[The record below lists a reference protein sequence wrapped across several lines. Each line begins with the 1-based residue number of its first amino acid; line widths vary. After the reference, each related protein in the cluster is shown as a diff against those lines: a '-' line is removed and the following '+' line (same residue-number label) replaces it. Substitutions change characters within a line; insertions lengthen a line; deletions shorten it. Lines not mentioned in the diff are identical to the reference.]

1 MESLLLLHQLG
12 YAPQSFKR
20 EQERVCRTSI
30 GFSYPGII
38 GQTRCNVPV
47 IAIRHA
53 DDEIGVRSSTDPNEL
68 HALAMQGVRRMGH
81 GDPFQSWLVK
91 GGSVL

>member
-1 MESLLLLHQLG
+1 MESLLLLDKLG
-12 YAPQSFKR
+12 YAPQSFNR
-20 EQERVCRTSI
+20 EQGRFCRTSI
-30 GFSYPGII
+30 GFSYPSII
-38 GQTRCNVPV
+38 GQTRCNGSV

-68 HALAMQGVRRMGH
+68 HALAMQGVIRMGH
-81 GDPFQSWLVK
+81 CYPFQSWLVK